1 MKDEH
6 IPLVIFGGV
15 AGLIGLGFLVSRPM
29 YNAQIRLANAM
40 AEGIEQGRST
50 QVYSPMGM
58 GMGMGMQKRANPRKK
73 KSKYRKNPAV
83 TPILF

>member
-40 AEGIEQGRST
+40 AEGIEQGRIT

-58 GMGMGMQKRANPRKK
+58 GMGGYAEKSNRKK
-73 KSKYRKNPAV
+73 KSIGR
-83 TPILF
+83 TPSYSYLF

>member
-29 YNAQIRLANAM
+29 YNAQH
-40 AEGIEQGRST
+40 
-50 QVYSPMGM
+50 V
-58 GMGMGMQKRANPRKK
+58 
-73 KSKYRKNPAV
+73 
-83 TPILF
+83 